1 MSKFD
6 GLGKHLNNPACTK
19 SVRVFKMLKLDTTQK
34 KDLFQGEGGG
44 GGGGGRR
51 KKWNDTI
58 AHKDL
63 WKQRLFIKL
72 LSTYGTYGHLRIKQK
87 KRTTT

>member
-19 SVRVFKMLKLDTTQK
+19 SVRVFKMLKLDTTRK
-34 KDLFQGEGGG
+34 KNLFGGG
-44 GGGGGRR
+44 GGGGR

-63 WKQRLFIKL
+63 WKQRLFLKL
-72 LSTYGTYGHLRIKQK
+72 LSTYDTYGHLRLKQK